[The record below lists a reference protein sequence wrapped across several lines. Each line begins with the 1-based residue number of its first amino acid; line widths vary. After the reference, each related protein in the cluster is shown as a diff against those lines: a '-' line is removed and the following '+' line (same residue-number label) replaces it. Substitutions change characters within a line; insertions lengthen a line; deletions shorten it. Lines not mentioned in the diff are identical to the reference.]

1 MWLGELLQPLLWF
14 PEKKKAKRLSLA
26 FWRSVVEL
34 ASLERCAVTRLNA

>member
-26 FWRSVVEL
+26 FWRSVVGW
-34 ASLERCAVTRLNA
+34 RLLKDALKHS